1 MSSFFERVRAALA
14 PRGYE
19 VVRELASGGM
29 GTVFLTRQ
37 IALDRLVAIKVTRP
51 EHHTAHAAERF
62 LREAQA
68 LALLAHPNIVRVF
81 DFGEAAG
88 IPFYVMEYLE
98 GKTVADHVAAGP
110 LDRKLALKLGRD
122 LLAALEAAHNHAV
135 VHRDVK
141 PNNLFFI
148 GGSAILV
155 DFGIAKRRTEQGDV
169 DTPEGPRLTDPGAV
183 PGTLDYMA
191 PEQLAGG
198 EATPASDLY
207 SAAMVIYE
215 AYTGRHWNDAAR
227 SGPVRAWAGVP
238 RRVARVLRRGLELAP
253 ADRWSDATSF
263 RRALWHTRVRTYQ
276 WRTFWLASGGLAAGA
291 MLVILFGPVSRAG
304 PTLEVQVE
312 PFETSGAA
320 PPWLPDS
327 VTRALIA
334 SLGRYPDVVVR
345 RAGLGARL
353 RRATVLGGTVSSTPD
368 SVYVTVRGPGRRPL
382 LVARGGALGR
392 MQVVVDNLADDLF
405 AELLGLSPIDSSFF
419 AAVRPTTPGGRAAF
433 LQAEQLFVQARW
445 GEAYVA
451 YGRAAAADTGCKL
464 CYWRQAEVGRW
475 HGLPHDRSVI
485 APYLGHIGA
494 FPPPYQSLIRADTLP
509 VAARLDALTRVTER
523 WPDFL
528 FGQFRRAEELMHRGP
543 LIGHARA
550 EAIAPYQEVLRL
562 RPRFGPAWE
571 HLAWIHIADGDSAD
585 AARALAQYR
594 ASSESSDVFT
604 AGVRALLELAFA
616 FRLQSEREAREL
628 LNVLPGQVEA
638 AGFKDLDAGARF
650 LPYFGD
656 SRGAIE
662 FGRLLEARPSFQ
674 RSALTAQAL
683 GYLGLGRPDSAR
695 GVLRRLTDRYRDP
708 GLGLFAAE
716 LDAVLAFL
724 DGDSAAAGRWPSV
737 RQSLE
742 GYASLRLESAERRR
756 RAAWMLNVGA
766 RRFEPRAQ
774 AARYRPLLSGEP
786 APRPLSRLLEAMDQA
801 AVGRFRRALEVS
813 DPLTRLEPSRGHV
826 PDPFFLT
833 LLHLVR
839 AGWYERAGGAAG
851 DARRELL
858 WHEHSDLFRYPTRD
872 AQPAEV
878 DWAFGPLARWRYAR
892 LLEESGDFS
901 REICR
906 AYHTVMRHWAG
917 GEPAYSARADSAR
930 RRLVELQ
937 CGEMR

>member
-29 GTVFLTRQ
+29 GTVFLARQ
-37 IALDRLVAIKVTRP
+37 IALDRLVAIKVIRP

-122 LLAALEAAHNHAV
+122 LLAALEAAHNQAV

-169 DTPEGPRLTDPGAV
+169 DTPKRPRLTDPGAV

-227 SGPVRAWAGVP
+227 SRPLRAWAGAP
-238 RRVARVLRRGLELAP
+238 RRVARVLRRGLEWAP

-276 WRTFWLASGGLAAGA
+276 WRTFWLTTGGLAAGA
-291 MLVILFGPVSRAG
+291 MLVLLFGPVSRAG
-304 PTLEVQVE
+304 PTLDVRVE

-320 PPWLPDS
+320 PPWLTDT
-327 VTRALIA
+327 VTRALIV

-345 RAGLGARL
+345 HAGLGARL
-353 RRATVLGGTVSSTPD
+353 RHATVLGGTVSSTPD
-368 SVYVTVRGPGRRPL
+368 SLYVTVRGPGRRPL
-382 LVARGGALGR
+382 LVARGGSLGR
-392 MQVVVDNLADDLF
+392 LHVVVDNLADDLF
-405 AELLGLSPIDSSFF
+405 AELLGLSPIDS
-419 AAVRPTTPGGRAAF
+419 AVRPKTPGGRAAF
-433 LQAEQLFVQARW
+433 LRAEQLFVQARW

-475 HGLPHDRSVI
+475 LGLPQDRSVI
-485 APYLGHIGA
+485 DPHLRHISA
-494 FPPPYQSLIRADTLP
+494 FPPPYQSLIRADTMP
-509 VAARLDALTRVTER
+509 FAARLDTLSRITER

-550 EAIAPYQEVLRL
+550 EAIGPYQEVLRL

-571 HLAWIHIADGDSAD
+571 HLAWIHIAGGDSAD
-585 AARALAQYR
+585 AASAMAQYR
-594 ASSESSDVFT
+594 ASSESSDVYT

-616 FRLQSEREAREL
+616 FRFQSEREAREL

-638 AGFKDLDAGARF
+638 AGFQDLDAGARF

-656 SRGAIE
+656 PRGAIE
-662 FGRLLEARPSFQ
+662 FGRLLETRPGFQ
-674 RSALTAQAL
+674 RSALTAQVF
-683 GYLGLGRPDSAR
+683 GYLGVGRADSAR
-695 GVLRRLTDRYRDP
+695 LVLRRLVDRYREP
-708 GLGLFAAE
+708 GLGLLATE
-716 LDAVLAFL
+716 LDAVLMFL
-724 DGDSAAAGRWPSV
+724 DGDSSAALRWPSI
-737 RQSLE
+737 RETLE
-742 GYASLRLESAERRR
+742 GYASRRVESAETRR
-756 RAAWMLNVGA
+756 RAAWLLNVA
-766 RRFEPRAQ
+766 ASRFEPRAST
-774 AARYRPLLSGEP
+774 ARHRSLLSGEP
-786 APRPLSRLLEAMDQA
+786 SPKPLSTFLNAMDQA
-801 AVGRFRRALEVS
+801 ALGRYGRALEVS
-813 DPLTRLEPSRGHV
+813 DPLTLLEPSRGHI

-833 LLHLVR
+833 LLHLLR
-839 AGWYERAGGAAG
+839 ASWYERAVGGAE

-892 LLEESGDFS
+892 LLEQGGDFS

-917 GEPAYSARADSAR
+917 GEPAYSARADTAR
-930 RRLVELQ
+930 RRVVELG
-937 CGEMR
+937 CEGTR